1 MSWDK
6 VQESW
11 KKVSGG
17 TKGALGSLARGARAV
32 SRGSTLAPERNQ
44 TDESLRLERIRTDQ
58 AVAARHEKA
67 TQQADAIVDRARDNA
82 DAVISAAREHADA
95 VLGVAR
101 ETADKSRAPD
111 AGRAARAILREE
123 REIADDAL
131 RDERD
136 TADAILSEERQ
147 QQVRPQHDFLPLERE
162 STDHSLRAERIRSD
176 DALVNRDDFLA
187 IVTHD
192 LRDLLGGIV
201 TSSAVLSTRA
211 LQDENGGN
219 TLVETL
225 RIGRYAAR
233 MNRLICD
240 LVDITSID
248 AGKLAVAP
256 SRGDLAS
263 LLREA
268 VDSFQASASARGVLL
283 ENRCD
288 APLSAA
294 FDHDR
299 MLQVLGNLISNALK
313 FTPRGGKVTLSGE
326 RDGSGVRI
334 SCADTGTGIPEEALE
349 SIFERFSQAAG
360 NDHGGLGLGLY
371 ISRCLVDAH
380 GGTIWAENNPG
391 AGSTIR
397 LTLPA

>member
-1 MSWDK
+1 MSWDR

-11 KKVSGG
+11 KKVSGS
-17 TKGALGSLARGARAV
+17 TKEALGSLARGARTV
-32 SRGSTLAPERNQ
+32 SRSSTLAPERNR
-44 TDESLRLERIRTDQ
+44 TDESLRQERIRTDL
-58 AVAARHEKA
+58 AVAARHEEA
-67 TQQADAIVDRARDNA
+67 ERQADAIVDRARDNA
-82 DAVISAAREHADA
+82 DAVLSTARGNADA

-101 ETADKSRAPD
+101 DIADRSRDPGAD
-111 AGRAARAILREE
+111 GSEKAVLREE
-123 REIADDAL
+123 RGIADDAL
-131 RDERD
+131 RDERG
-136 TADAILSEERQ
+136 TADAMLDDERKQ
-147 QQVRPQHDFLPLERE
+147 QGRAKHSFLPLERE
-162 STDHSLRAERIRSD
+162 STDHSLRSERIRSD
-176 DALVNRDDFLA
+176 DALVNRDEFLA

-192 LRDLLGGIV
+192 LRDLLNGIV
-201 TSSAVLSTRA
+201 TSSAVLSTSA
-211 LQDENGGN
+211 LQDENGRN
-219 TLVETL
+219 TLAETR

-256 SRGDLAS
+256 TRGDLAS

-268 VDSFQASASARGVLL
+268 VDSFQANAAARGVLL
-283 ENRCD
+283 EIRCH

-313 FTPRGGKVTLSGE
+313 FTPQGGKVILSGE

-334 SCADTGTGIPEEALE
+334 SVADTGTGIPEDALK
-349 SIFERFSQAAG
+349 SIFERFSQVAC
-360 NDHGGLGLGLY
+360 NEHGGLGLGLY

-380 GGTIWAENNPG
+380 GGTIRAENNHG

-397 LTLPA
+397 LMLPA

>member
-1 MSWDK
+1 MSWNR

-11 KKVSGG
+11 KKVSGS
-17 TKGALGSLARGARAV
+17 TKQALGSLARGARAV
-32 SRGSTLAPERNQ
+32 SRGATLAPERNK

-67 TQQADAIVDRARDNA
+67 VRHADAIVDRARGNA
-82 DAVISAAREHADA
+82 DAVLSVARGNADA
-95 VLGVAR
+95 VLDVAR
-101 ETADKSRAPD
+101 DTADRSRDPD
-111 AGRAARAILREE
+111 AGRAEIAILREE
-123 REIADDAL
+123 RGIADDAL

-136 TADAILSEERQ
+136 TADAMLSEERKQ
-147 QQVRPQHDFLPLERE
+147 QARAMHDFLPLERE
-162 STDHSLRAERIRSD
+162 STDHSLRSERIRSD
-176 DALVNRDDFLA
+176 HALANRDDFLA

-201 TSSAVLSTRA
+201 TSAAVLSTSA
-211 LQDENGGN
+211 LQDENGRN
-219 TLVETL
+219 TLAETQ

-240 LVDITSID
+240 LVDIASID
-248 AGKLAVAP
+248 AGKLAIAP

-268 VDSFQASASARGVLL
+268 VDGFQANASVRGVLL
-283 ENRCD
+283 ESRCD

-334 SCADTGTGIPEEALE
+334 SVADTGPGIPEGALE
-349 SIFERFSQAAG
+349 SIFERFSQVAG
-360 NDHGGLGLGLY
+360 NDRGGLGLGLY
-371 ISRCLVDAH
+371 ISRCLVEAH
-380 GGTIWAENNPG
+380 GGTIRAESKPG

-397 LTLPA
+397 LMLPA

>member
-1 MSWDK
+1 MSWDR

-11 KKVSGG
+11 KKVSGSTKDVLG
-17 TKGALGSLARGARAV
+17 TFARGARAV
-32 SRGSTLAPERNQ
+32 SRRAILVPERAR
-44 TDESLRLERIRTDQ
+44 TDESLRLERERVDQ
-58 AVAARHEKA
+58 AVAAQEEKA
-67 TQQADAIVDRARDNA
+67 VRQADAIVDRARDNA
-82 DAVISAAREHADA
+82 DAVLSVARSNADA
-95 VLGVAR
+95 VLGEAR
-101 ETADKSRAPD
+101 DTADRSRD
-111 AGRAARAILREE
+111 SDTGRAERAILREE
-123 REIADDAL
+123 RGIADDVL

-136 TADAILSEERQ
+136 TADTKLSEERREQ
-147 QQVRPQHDFLPLERE
+147 GRAKHDLLPLERE
-162 STDHSLRAERIRSD
+162 STDHSLRSERLRSD

-201 TSSAVLSTRA
+201 TSTAVLSTNA
-211 LQDENGGN
+211 LQDENGRN
-219 TLVETL
+219 TLAETQ

-233 MNRLICD
+233 MNRLLCD
-240 LVDITSID
+240 LVDIASID

-268 VDSFQASASARGVLL
+268 VDSFQANASVRGVLL
-283 ENRCD
+283 EIRCD
-288 APLSAA
+288 APLPAA

-326 RDGSGVRI
+326 RDGSAVRI
-334 SCADTGTGIPEEALE
+334 SVADTGSGIPEDALE
-349 SIFERFSQAAG
+349 SIFERFSQVAG

-380 GGTIWAENNPG
+380 DGTIRAENNPG

-397 LTLPA
+397 LMLPA